1 MKAVIPVAGFGT
13 RMLPATKAIPKEMLT
28 VADKPLIQYI
38 VQECVVAGITDIIL
52 VNHSSKTAVANH
64 FNTAF
69 ELETLLENKGKFDLL
84 KEVRSVCPPDVNIIQ
99 VYQGEANGLGQ
110 AIKCA
115 QPVVG
120 NEAFAVLLPDVLI
133 DDYACNP
140 VTDNLAKMLHCF
152 QQTQHSQI
160 MVERVPVNEVSK
172 YGIADCNGQETLS
185 GHNIPMHNI
194 VEKPAIAEAPSDLAV
209 VGRYVLSANI
219 WPLLAKTVPGAG
231 GEIQL
236 TDAIAALIRQEPVD
250 AFVINGYSH
259 DCGNKLG
266 YMKTFIEYSLRH
278 NQYGSELKQWLQQL
292 VS

>member
-38 VQECVVAGITDIIL
+38 VEECIAAGIKDIIL
-52 VNHSSKTAVANH
+52 VNHSFKTAIVNH

-69 ELETLLENKGKFDLL
+69 ELESLLKNTGKLDLL
-84 KEVRSVCPPDVNIIQ
+84 AEVRKVCPPGVNLIQ
-99 VYQGEANGLGQ
+99 VYQDQANGLGQ
-110 AIKCA
+110 AILCTR
-115 QPVVG
+115 PVIG
-120 NEAFAVLLPDVLI
+120 NEPFAVLLPDVLI
-133 DDYACNP
+133 NEYACHLA
-140 VTDNLAKMLHCF
+140 TDNLAKMLQCF
-152 QQTQHSQI
+152 QQTHRSQI
-160 MVERVPVNEVSK
+160 MVERVPCNEVSK
-172 YGIADCNGQETLS
+172 YGIADCGAQKVEAGYNM
-185 GHNIPMHNI
+185 PMYNI
-194 VEKPAIAEAPSDLAV
+194 VEKPSIHEAPSDLAV

-219 WPLLAKTVPGAG
+219 WPLLAKTTPGVG

-236 TDAIAALIRQEPVD
+236 TDAIAALIKHEAVD

-278 NQYGSELKQWLQQL
+278 EDYGAELKRWLQQAMK
-292 VS
+292 